1 MSFRPRSYSYIH
13 FLETKMATAL
23 LVPRTAGRLISVRPA
38 AIGSS
43 SRLLRPLHTSLP
55 RREAA
60 AAAGSS
66 SSGGGGN
73 SGTTKD
79 PSHPYLYYH
88 PIPNPQP
95 GRVALS
101 FLPSPPKSSETVLGW
116 LPLIENAT
124 LEDFKENPGF
134 L

>member
-1 MSFRPRSYSYIH
+1 MSFRLRSVLVIT
-13 FLETKMATAL
+13 FLEIKMATAF
-23 LVPRTAGRLISVRPA
+23 LVPRTVGRLPSVRPA

-55 RREAA
+55 RREAVA
-60 AAAGSS
+60 ATGSS
-66 SSGGGGN
+66 GSSGN

-124 LEDFKENPGF
+124 LEDFRENPGF